1 MISRRPAAYF
11 SMTRRISSERVGLV
25 AGASLPGL
33 GFSGAGFM
41 PHTASGCQKRPLICI
56 KGAVSKTA
64 AN

>member
-1 MISRRPAAYF
+1 MISRMPAAYF

-25 AGASLPGL
+25 AGASLPDV
-33 GFSGAGFM
+33 GFSGGGFM
-41 PHTASGCQKRPLICI
+41 PHTGSWCQKGPLICI